1 MSIKI
6 MIDVGHAGK
15 ENRSPVYPDYW
26 ESIRMWRLRDF
37 LIPAL
42 KQYPGFE
49 IAETRTKQT
58 QVLEVTARGRK
69 AKGYDLLLS
78 LHSNAAVARIEPSDS
93 AETIA
98 KKQAAAE
105 AVDRVSCIYQVPD
118 EYSVIDDKS
127 KAIAEIFAKGISQV
141 MQTKDPPKWY
151 SRLSDT
157 DRNKDG
163 LINDN
168 YYGILH
174 GAWMVGTAA
183 VILEHSFH
191 TNLSAAMWLM
201 DDSNL
206 QQLAEAEAAMLAEFY
221 GLTKTVRQKG
231 DVNGD
236 GKIGSVDYTMAKRI
250 FLGTFKATPEQL
262 WAADVDGDGVVTAK
276 DCLMIKRHHLGT
288 YSIAAYWIDYAT
300 LMLEKANLLKGE

>member
-1 MSIKI
+1 MAEKTVKI

-15 ENRSPVYPDYW
+15 ENRSPVYRDYW
-26 ESIRMWRLRDF
+26 ESIQMWRLRDF

-49 IAETRTKQT
+49 IGETRSSQT

-78 LHSNAAVARIEPSDS
+78 LHSNAADS
-93 AETIA
+93 ES
-98 KKQAAAE
+98 
-105 AVDRVSCIYQVPD
+105 VDRVSCIYQVPD
-118 EYSVIDDKS
+118 EYSIIDDKS

-151 SRLSDT
+151 SRLSDA

-163 LINDN
+163 LLNDN

-174 GAWMVGTAA
+174 GAWMVGVAA
-183 VILEHSFH
+183 VIMEHSFH
-191 TNLSAAMWLM
+191 TNRRAAMWLM

-206 QQLAEAEAAMLAEFY
+206 QRLAEAEAAMLAEFY

-236 GKIGSVDYTMAKRI
+236 GKVDSIDYLMAKRI

-262 WAADVDGDGVVTAK
+262 WAADADGDGVVTAK
-276 DCLMIKRHHLGT
+276 DCLMIKRHYMGT
-288 YSIAAYWIDYAT
+288 YSIVRYWIDYAA
-300 LMLEKANLLKGE
+300 LMLEKANLRKGE